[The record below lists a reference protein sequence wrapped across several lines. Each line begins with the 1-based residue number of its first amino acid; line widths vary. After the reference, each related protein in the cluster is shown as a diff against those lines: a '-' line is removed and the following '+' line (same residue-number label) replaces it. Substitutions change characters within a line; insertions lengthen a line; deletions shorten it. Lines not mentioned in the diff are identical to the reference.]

1 MEMILNRAYVGELP
15 FVFANYC
22 EDDFERIEQMLRI
35 LLDNECRLW
44 HKEEERTVLPIEDP
58 RKEAYPEKSAV
69 VLSFISQNS
78 VESHDWR
85 KEFNAVMMMKKPVIA
100 VMLDEM
106 TVTPIMRMQLEN
118 AQMIEYKDCKTDGAC
133 CVKLLQME
141 EIKKCLEEE
150 KTVLI
155 PKKSAKKYYLIRKA
169 NSERIHIDKSDFKIG
184 RKPQPVCDYTV
195 ADNVTISRV
204 HAILDLED
212 GTCTIRDNNSSNK
225 VYVNDR
231 ELELDEKCPIRSG
244 DVIELGSEKFIV
256 DVVE

>member
-15 FVFANYC
+15 FVYASYV
-22 EDDFERIEQMLRI
+22 EQDLERIAPIFNI
-35 LLDNECRLW
+35 LQENECRLY
-44 HKEEERTVLPIEDP
+44 HKEGVEEANIDQS
-58 RKEAYPEKSAV
+58 KV
-69 VLSFISQNS
+69 VLAFLSEQS

-85 KEFNAVMMMKKPVIA
+85 KEFNAAIMQKKAMVV
-100 VMLDEM
+100 VMLDDM
-106 TVTPIMRMQLEN
+106 KVSPIMKKQLEL
-118 AQMIEYKDCKTDGAC
+118 AQVISYPECKTDGAC
-133 CVKLLQME
+133 CVRLLQLD
-141 EIKKCLEEE
+141 EIKQCLEEE

-169 NSERIHIDKSDFKIG
+169 NSERIHISKSDFKIG

-212 GTCTIRDNNSSNK
+212 GVCTIRDNNSTNK

-231 ELELDEKCPIRSG
+231 ELELDEKCPVRSG
-244 DVIELGSEKFIV
+244 DLIEVGSEKFVV

>member
-1 MEMILNRAYVGELP
+1 MEMNLDRAYVGELP

-22 EDDFERIEQMLRI
+22 EEDCDRIKQILKI

-44 HKEEERTVLPIEDP
+44 YREDANA
-58 RKEAYPEKSAV
+58 EAHPENSAV
-69 VLSFISQNS
+69 VLSFISQNA

-85 KEFNAVMMMKKPVIA
+85 KEFNGIIMQKKAVIA
-100 VMLDEM
+100 VLLDEM
-106 TVTPIMRMQLEN
+106 VCSPIMSKQLEQ
-118 AQMIEYKDCKTDGAC
+118 AQIIEYKDCKTDGAC

-141 EIKKCLEEE
+141 DIKKCLEEE

-155 PKKSAKKYYLIRKA
+155 PKKSAKTYYLIRKA

-184 RKPQPVCDYTV
+184 RKPQPVCDYTI

-204 HAILDLED
+204 HAILDLAD
-212 GTCTIRDNNSSNK
+212 GVCTIMDNNSTNK

-244 DVIELGSEKFIV
+244 DVIEVGSEKFIV